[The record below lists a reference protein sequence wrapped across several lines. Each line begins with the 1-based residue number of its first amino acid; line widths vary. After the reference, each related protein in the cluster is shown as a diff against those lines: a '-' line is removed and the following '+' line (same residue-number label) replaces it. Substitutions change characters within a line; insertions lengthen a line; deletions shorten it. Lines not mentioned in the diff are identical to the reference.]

1 MTLAKDNI
9 SFEMYLNKLLEISSC
24 NPFEINYQLEL
35 IKPFLES
42 VLCNY
47 QVVDTSRN
55 SERKS
60 KNPVHDRY
68 SYTLKNAAAPD
79 LIIAENF
86 DYYKR
91 TKKLKIYAAIEVKD
105 QASNEMLDRVLYSE
119 KEGTKLYKIHIVNE
133 ISGYLCV
140 NDKAIA
146 TNCRRWQFF
155 DGSKIKESERVY
167 LKEYLDL
174 TKNIFLES
182 SGYFDKNK
190 KAVIEE
196 YFKII
201 NNNEALKKCNFCDS
215 DKKSEKTYF
224 ESIGKFELKTRK
236 IINKCIVNTIDVLD
250 NKGTISLD
258 KYQYTPKEWDELI
271 GYLNE
276 FLEK

>member
-35 IKPFLES
+35 IKPLLES
-42 VLCNY
+42 VLCKY

-68 SYTLKNAAAPD
+68 SYTLKDAAAPD

-86 DYYKR
+86 DYYKK
-91 TKKLKIYAAIEVKD
+91 TMELKIHAAIEVKD
-105 QASNEMLDRVLYSE
+105 QASSEMLGRALYSE
-119 KEGTKLYKIHIVNE
+119 KKGMRLYKIHIVNE

-140 NDKAIA
+140 NEKAIA

-155 DGSKIKESERVY
+155 DNSKIKKSEKEY
-167 LKEYLDL
+167 LKEYLNL
-174 TKNIFLES
+174 SKHIYLES
-182 SGYFDKNK
+182 SGYYRKNK

-196 YFKII
+196 YFNII
-201 NNNEALKKCNFCDS
+201 NSNEALKKCNFCDS
-215 DKKSEKTYF
+215 DKKTEKTYF
-224 ESIGKFELKTRK
+224 DSIEKFELKTRK

-258 KYQYTPKEWDELI
+258 KYQHTPKEWDELI
-271 GYLNE
+271 GYLQI
-276 FLEK
+276 FL